1 MGVVMF
7 DDFGQERAKKEGR
20 GRRGLS
26 ALLSIGV
33 FAALALGVGGAIAAH
48 QVRQQR
54 ADKDVDVNFDD
65 MPQVKAPKPKP
76 VVRAPSPVQRNAPSR
91 KPVVAPKMIPKEKPA
106 EAEGELADTEE
117 SGPID
122 GTAEST
128 GPEVAKHAP
137 PPEPKPEIAPPP
149 PPPPP
154 APPQQQ
160 RDTIEAPRFVSGCRA
175 PEIPK
180 ELHKAAATIQVDVR
194 MVIGADGRVASAKV
208 VQSHP
213 LIPDELV
220 LTCVRAQIFEPAHL
234 PDGTA
239 VPYPFK
245 RRFMFR
251 PA

>member
-1 MGVVMF
+1 MF
-7 DDFGQERAKKEGR
+7 DDFGQERARKEGR
-20 GRRGLS
+20 GRRGVS
-26 ALLSIGV
+26 AVLSIGV
-33 FAALALGVGGAIAAH
+33 FGAIALGVGGAIAAH
-48 QVRQQR
+48 QVREQR
-54 ADKDVDVNFDD
+54 AERDMDVSFDD
-65 MPQVKAPKPKP
+65 LPQVKAPKPKP
-76 VVRAPSPVQRNAPSR
+76 VVRAPAPTQRKATSR
-91 KPVVAPKMIPKEKPA
+91 KPVVAPKEIPKEKPA
-106 EAEGELADTEE
+106 EAEGDLAETEE

-122 GTAEST
+122 GLAEST
-128 GPEVAKHAP
+128 APVAREAP
-137 PPEPKPEIAPPP
+137 PPEPKPEPVA

-160 RDTIEAPRFVSGCRA
+160 RETIEAPRFVSGCRA

-180 ELHKAAATIQVDVR
+180 ELHKAAATIQIDVR
-194 MVIGADGRVASAKV
+194 MLIGADGRVTAAKV

-213 LIPDELV
+213 LVPDELI
-220 LTCVRAQIFEPAHL
+220 LSCVRAQVFEPAHL